1 MGALT
6 ATYCLES
13 DGPQGHDY
21 TIEEYLARYKENYDA
36 GSIDNLIK

>member
-13 DGPQGHDY
+13 DGPQGHNYSRKDY
-21 TIEEYLARYKENYDA
+21 VDRYRQHYDDH
-36 GSIDNLIK
+36 GLLDVLI